1 MAKQIEVFLAFD
13 KEDGALL
20 KELEKHLKSLE
31 MEGLIT
37 VWNASKIIGG
47 MDWQQEI
54 NKHLST
60 ASIILLLVSANF
72 MASDEAFGL
81 ARQALEKSE
90 RQDVRVIP
98 VLLQEVDW
106 TYSIFGGLAPL
117 PANGKPVASWKDRN
131 AAYLDVVKG
140 IRQIVTNL
148 LASAMNNGRSST
160 VPVDSDSHKEPSAP
174 APKPPTTLTPFRRHV
189 LEEKLKELQ
198 RTWESRNKK
207 KQYIQQ
213 ALDIESDPTHLFRY
227 EQQIKQENEE
237 LAQLES
243 EIEQIE
249 QQLQ

>member
-1 MAKQIEVFLAFD
+1 MAKQIEVFIAFD

-54 NKHLST
+54 EKHLEL
-60 ASIILLLVSANF
+60 ASIVLLLVSANF

-81 ARQALEKSE
+81 AKQALERSK

-131 AAYLDVVKG
+131 AAFLDVVKG
-140 IRQIVTNL
+140 IRQIVTSL
-148 LASAMNNGRSST
+148 PVSAGNDTISST
-160 VPVDSDSHKEPSAP
+160 ALADSDTYKGLLTP
-174 APKPPTTLTPFRRHV
+174 APKSSATLTPFRRHV
-189 LEEKLKELQ
+189 LEEKLKELH
-198 RTWESRNKK
+198 RTWERRNNK

-213 ALDIESDPTHLFRY
+213 ALDIESDPTHIFRY

-237 LAQLES
+237 LARLES